1 MTQLIEKC
9 LEIISTSELDQLI
22 YDWEYSTYCV
32 TFTKGNNHYEFKF
45 TRRFFGAIS
54 EITLT
59 DSRSV
64 ISENKISKSEFQMLK
79 KSYSNRI
86 SELKKIKFTKVFP
99 DIERENKLNKIIN

>member
-9 LEIISTSELDQLI
+9 LEIISTSELDQLH

-32 TFTKGNNHYEFKF
+32 TFTKGNNHYELKFK
-45 TRRFFGAIS
+45 RIFFGAIS
-54 EITLT
+54 DITLT

-79 KSYSNRI
+79 KSYSDRI